1 MKPSLMNRTSLAAV
15 LLAGIAI
22 PAPAQSFPNAHW
34 KARTVIEGGG
44 QGDLTAE
51 SEMWTKNE
59 KTRIK
64 SQVRGMTSHMIIV
77 GDTIY
82 QWIEG
87 QPSGMKMPKGA
98 KASSSSPDYVSM
110 DIRTKGR
117 KIGTETIDGHVC
129 DVYEM
134 ETNDQGQRVKH
145 TGWLMRDKSAFQAKW
160 VTESEKTKTTSMMR
174 DVEVPANV
182 PESMMT
188 PPANVRFQDMA
199 QMMKDMPRQ

>member
-1 MKPSLMNRTSLAAV
+1 MKPSRMSRNSLAAM

-22 PAPAQSFPNAHW
+22 PAQAQSFPSAHW
-34 KARTVIEGGG
+34 KASTVIEGGG
-44 QGDLTAE
+44 RGDVTAE
-51 SEMWTKNE
+51 SEMWTKDE
-59 KTRIK
+59 KTRIQ
-64 SQVRGMTSHMIIV
+64 SQVRGMTSHMIVV

-98 KASSSSPDYVSM
+98 TPSSSSPDYMKM
-110 DIRTKGR
+110 DIRTRGK

-129 DVYEM
+129 DIYQM
-134 ETNDQGQRVKH
+134 ETNDQGRKAKY
-145 TGWLMRDKSAFQAKW
+145 TGWLMRDKSWFPAKW
-160 VTESEKTKTTSMMR
+160 VIESGKTKTTSLMR
-174 DVEVPANV
+174 DVEIPANV